1 MMRFVLVLV
10 ALYTVS
16 MLTACG
22 SPDPA
27 NEEVK
32 PAGTAATQPNQ
43 PIMPSMEQMA
53 GELPVNQYPGSSLM
67 MSSRKGDQKISMY
80 TSKDEYA
87 KIVTFYK
94 DFVTTNK
101 WSIITIDENPTDSAI
116 IASKDKV
123 KMTVEVKPPQEN
135 VGPKVTT
142 ISVTTEPRA
151 AADNL

>member
-1 MMRFVLVLV
+1 MVLV
-10 ALYTVS
+10 ALYTAS

-27 NEEVK
+27 NEEIK
-32 PAGTAATQPNQ
+32 PAGAAATQPKQ
-43 PIMPSMEQMA
+43 PMEQWA
-53 GELPVNQYPGSSLM
+53 EELPVNQYAGSSLM

-87 KIVTFYK
+87 KIVSYYK

-116 IASKDKV
+116 IASKDKI
-123 KMTVEVKPPQEN
+123 KMTIEVKPPQEN

-142 ISVTTEPRA
+142 ITITTEPRA
-151 AADNL
+151 AAEL